1 MEIIIGFTGHNG
13 LKFLFVLDH
22 QFFSAW
28 LLAKIGSTFFYRHCF
43 FFNFKPPPILFG
55 ASFYQ
60 EPTSIIA
67 QRCWFYIVPSH
78 GGEKG

>member
-13 LKFLFVLDH
+13 LKFLFVLDN

-43 FFNFKPPPILFG
+43 FLILNRHLYYLVLVFIK
-55 ASFYQ
+55 S
-60 EPTSIIA
+60 
-67 QRCWFYIVPSH
+67 RH
-78 GGEKG
+78 L